1 VLDSDSGALRGK
13 ESVGIGRRTMH
24 CNWSSPCIGT
34 VDGKTA
40 VFFGAGDGFLYAFN
54 PQAEKDADGAA
65 VLPEFWR
72 YDANPSEYRVD
83 DQGEAIRYGKFK
95 GPSEIIGTPV
105 FAEGKVYVAIG
116 QDPDGGDG
124 AGMLS
129 CVDAGTGKLVWSYKK
144 ISRTLSSP
152 SVVGGLV
159 YMSDFSG
166 QIHCLDAATGEVRWV
181 HDTLSRIWGST
192 LVADGKIYVGTED
205 GEVHILKE
213 GRELKELGLVGFDV
227 PIYSSLVVAN
237 GTLYIQTQTHLYAFQ
252 MK

>member
-1 VLDSDSGALRGK
+1 
-13 ESVGIGRRTMH
+13 
-24 CNWSSPCIGT
+24 
-34 VDGKTA
+34 
-40 VFFGAGDGFLYAFN
+40 
-54 PQAEKDADGAA
+54 
-65 VLPEFWR
+65 
-72 YDANPSEYRVD
+72 
-83 DQGEAIRYGKFK
+83 
-95 GPSEIIGTPV
+95 
-105 FAEGKVYVAIG
+105 
-116 QDPDGGDG
+116 
-124 AGMLS
+124 
-129 CVDAGTGKLVWSYKK
+129 
-144 ISRTLSSP
+144 
-152 SVVGGLV
+152 
-159 YMSDFSG
+159 MSDFSG